1 MKPVQKFTNE
11 YLTECENFSSE
22 EIVKYLDGFRTIAS
36 VTKTSDSKSEKSKLI
51 SVRVEER
58 LLDMFRKKAGVEGV
72 KYQTKLK
79 ELMRSYIF
87 ETADLERRG
96 S

>member
-1 MKPVQKFTNE
+1 MKPVQKFTKE
-11 YLTECENFSSE
+11 YLTDCKSFSSE

-36 VTKTSDSKSEKSKLI
+36 IGKTASVKPDRSKLI

-79 ELMRSYIF
+79 ELMRSYIV
-87 ETADLERRG
+87 ETVDPERRG